1 MYNEPMSKAHEKAV
15 AKYNIKT
22 YTEVK
27 LRLKKED
34 AETLR
39 DFLGGRSANGFIN
52 DAIKEKMEREKLQG
66 GK

>member
-1 MYNEPMSKAHEKAV
+1 MYNDVMSTPHEKAV
-15 AKYNIKT
+15 AKYNAKT
-22 YTEVK
+22 YERVT

-34 AETLR
+34 AEILR
-39 DFLGGRSANGFIN
+39 VFLGGRSANGFIN